1 MNKTKDDLVLIN
13 QVLDR
18 IPNKYMAMVVASKR
32 AKELNMGVRPLVN
45 TNAVKPTTIALYEI
59 AAGAIVLGPL
69 RTDRELIASETAK
82 SEVILTND
90 LIIDNTEEE
99 IEEIITEAEAMGDDV
114 DKEIDEVD
122 LADGADGIEEEIEPI
137 LDDEDIEEDEEV

>member
-1 MNKTKDDLVLIN
+1 MNKMKDDLVLIN

-18 IPNKYMAMVVASKR
+18 IPNKYMATAVASKR
-32 AKELNMGVRPLVN
+32 AKEINMGIRPLVN
-45 TNAVKPTTIALYEI
+45 TDAVKPTTIALYEI
-59 AAGAIVLGPL
+59 AAGAIVPGPL
-69 RTDRELIASETAK
+69 RSDRELIASETDK

-90 LIIDNTEEE
+90 LIIDDTEEE
-99 IEEIITEAEAMGDDV
+99 IKEIITEAEAMGNDV

-122 LADGADGIEEEIEPI
+122 LADGIEEEIEPI

>member
-1 MNKTKDDLVLIN
+1 MKDDLVLIN

-18 IPNKYMAMVVASKR
+18 IPNKYMATAVASKR
-32 AKELNMGVRPLVN
+32 AKEINMGIRPLVN
-45 TNAVKPTTIALYEI
+45 TDAVKPTTIALYEI
-59 AAGAIVLGPL
+59 AAGAIVPGPL
-69 RTDRELIASETAK
+69 RSDRELIASETDK

-90 LIIDNTEEE
+90 LIIDDTEEE
-99 IEEIITEAEAMGDDV
+99 IKEIITEAEAMGDDV

-122 LADGADGIEEEIEPI
+122 LADGIEEEIEPI

>member
-1 MNKTKDDLVLIN
+1 MKDDLVLIN

-18 IPNKYMAMVVASKR
+18 IPNKYMATAVASKR
-32 AKELNMGVRPLVN
+32 AKEINMGIRPLVN

-59 AAGAIVLGPL
+59 AAGAIVPGPL
-69 RTDRELIASETAK
+69 RSDRELIASETDK

-90 LIIDNTEEE
+90 LIIDDTEEE
-99 IEEIITEAEAMGDDV
+99 IKEIITEAEAMGDDV

-122 LADGADGIEEEIEPI
+122 LADGIEEEIEPI

>member
-1 MNKTKDDLVLIN
+1 MKDDLVLIN

-18 IPNKYMAMVVASKR
+18 IPNKYMAMAVASKR

-59 AAGAIVLGPL
+59 AAGAIVPGPI
-69 RTDRELIASETAK
+69 RPDRELIAIETDK

-90 LIIDNTEEE
+90 LIIDDTEEE
-99 IEEIITEAEAMGDDV
+99 IEEIITEAEAMGADV
-114 DKEIDEVD
+114 NEEIDEVD
-122 LADGADGIEEEIEPI
+122 LADGIEEEIEPI
-137 LDDEDIEEDEEV
+137 LDDEDIEDDEEV